1 MSQRWGSNPKR
12 RADPAPRN
20 RLLPLVVA
28 AFVVLAACGGG
39 GGNGDSADTS
49 NNDASTD
56 EASAS
61 VDATGGDPASTTD
74 IGSLIV
80 DDQIDD
86 DALNALVTDFA
97 ALDADAQSDRVNE
110 LSGEV
115 ERQMYELSGLAQ
127 ELGSPEAVDDSIT
140 QTAEWLAEL
149 AQQASSSIGSAA
161 LEPQGIRSG
170 VVAQAGGPD
179 LSLGLF
185 GGFLVTTLV
194 GESAVTRTNDG
205 TVGTRELSE
214 GIKIDASTDRVEVT
228 TKHTFTDKAGVT
240 TTLVTRNVVTPC
252 PKADGT
258 FEASASIDTSSTI
271 NNGATGKRVT
281 LDVTIN
287 GTVDDNADLVG
298 YDLTSRVQY
307 ADFVASR
314 GGFVDLTIKLP
325 QAGSPTGEYTRG
337 GGTVTSEI
345 VENASALSTLMVV
358 LAGTRLSATAKKG
371 WESGR
376 CVALQ
381 PTVSAGPKGLQPS
394 ASVTIN
400 AAPRSKIDGTP
411 TVGTVTALLSGGG
424 AGVDPSSTPVP
435 ADAEFTYQAPG
446 EKDKTGQVA
455 LEARS
460 RRGVAKAT
468 IDFDT
473 AGSPTVRIAGPV
485 TYSLMGAEGTA
496 LVDLTLAPDP
506 DGAYAGT
513 ASLQVTGGFNF
524 MQTSCTS
531 ATWTESID
539 LMATLTTENDEQVL
553 VITTIGEA
561 PRGTPVAT
569 ECTTAGVR
577 IPSRSSLLSSS
588 LFGEVRIR
596 VVSGDQAFVDTV
608 TPGIVSGTVSVT
620 VT

>member
-1 MSQRWGSNPKR
+1 MRTR
-12 RADPAPRN
+12 LVPAG
-20 RLLPLVVA
+20 VA
-28 AFVVLAACGGG
+28 AVLLIAACGGG
-39 GGNGDSADTS
+39 GSAGTS
-49 NNDASTD
+49 TSDKTT
-56 EASAS
+56 AS
-61 VDATGGDPASTTD
+61 VDAAGGDPTTTTGA
-74 IGSLIV
+74 GSLIV
-80 DDQIDD
+80 DDEIDN
-86 DALNALVTDFA
+86 DALNALVTDFDSLA
-97 ALDADAQSDRVNE
+97 ADQQNERVNE
-110 LSGEV
+110 LSGDV
-115 ERQMYELSGLAQ
+115 ERQMYEVSGLAQ

-140 QTAEWLAEL
+140 QTAQWFAEL
-149 AQQASSSIGSAA
+149 AEQASTSIGSAA
-161 LEPQGIRSG
+161 LEPQGIRIG
-170 VVAQAGGPD
+170 VLAQAGVPSLG
-179 LSLGLF
+179 LGLF

-205 TVGTRELSE
+205 TVGKAELGE

-228 TKHTFTDKAGVT
+228 TQHTSTDKAGVT
-240 TTLVTRNVVTPC
+240 TTLATRNVVTPC

-325 QAGSPTGEYTRG
+325 QAGSATGEYTRG

-358 LAGTRLSATAKKG
+358 LAGTRLSEAAKMG

-381 PTVSAGPKGLQPS
+381 PTVSSGPKGLQPS

-400 AAPRSKIDGTP
+400 AAPRSKVDGTP
-411 TVGTVTALLSGGG
+411 TGGTVTALLSGGE
-424 AGVDPSSTPVP
+424 AAVDPSSTPVP
-435 ADAEFTYQAPG
+435 ADAEFNYRAPG

-473 AGSPTVRIAGPV
+473 EAANYAATYDGGGISIRGTIADLSAPFETVGTFTGGQTTFRYVPTDAESGSVSHSDPCGPGCV
-485 TYSLMGAEGTA
+485 AEGSGTYTIA
-496 LVDLTLAPDP
+496 DTGAGDGTLTLD
-506 DGAYAGT
+506 
-513 ASLQVTGGFNF
+513 
-524 MQTSCTS
+524 
-531 ATWTESID
+531 
-539 LMATLTTENDEQVL
+539 MAFST
-553 VITTIGEA
+553 
-561 PRGTPVAT
+561 
-569 ECTTAGVR
+569 C
-577 IPSRSSLLSSS
+577 
-588 LFGEVRIR
+588 
-596 VVSGDQAFVDTV
+596 
-608 TPGIVSGTVSVT
+608 VT
-620 VT
+620 VTAGFSTQSCDDKVHPVLLTPA